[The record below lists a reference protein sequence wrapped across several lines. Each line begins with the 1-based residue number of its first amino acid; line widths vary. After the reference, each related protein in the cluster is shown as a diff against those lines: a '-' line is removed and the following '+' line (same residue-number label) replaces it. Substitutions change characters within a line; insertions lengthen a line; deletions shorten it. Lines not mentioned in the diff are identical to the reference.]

1 MGKVIIIA
9 AGYQCKN
16 GKLGI
21 GMNNKLP
28 WSVPEDLKFFKEKT
42 KGNIVVMG
50 RKTYDSIGYLK
61 DRLNIVLTN
70 DITFA
75 DPNVSVYTDTIELFD
90 SIDKHTETQKDIY
103 IIGGSEIY
111 SLFISNYRIDTILLT
126 QIYSQTVINCDRYFP
141 SIGYRFKISSVSDKI
156 QSKNDG
162 YSYRFIEYS
171 ENDFDPFFI
180 NSNEGRYM
188 SLLRKVLN
196 KGNVRPDRSNTGT
209 ISLFGQLVRYNIS
222 KSIPVFTTKRVAWKS
237 AIEETL
243 WMLSGSTDSNVL
255 EEKGIGIWKGHTS
268 REYLDSKGFKDYQTG
283 TLPYGYGHQIR
294 NAGADI
300 IYCDECNNEMTV
312 KGKDQLK
319 YIENE
324 LKTNWFSR
332 RILWNL
338 WTANQMDKVPLQ
350 PCHTQM
356 QFYVE
361 EHDGKKHLSG
371 MVSFRSNDLMLG
383 HPFNVIGY
391 SILIHIL
398 AIKCDM
404 IPNELIVNIGDAHIY
419 KNHLEAISQ
428 QIVRPILASPI
439 LKVNKGIKTKDYS
452 DITIADFELIG
463 YFSHPKIS
471 AKMAI

>member
-21 GMNNKLP
+21 GMDDKLP

-50 RKTYDSIGYLK
+50 RKTYGSVGYLK
-61 DRLNIVLTN
+61 DRLNIVLTK
-70 DITFA
+70 DLTFT
-75 DPNVSVYTDTIELFD
+75 DSNVSVYTDITHLLTFT
-90 SIDKHTETQKDIY
+90 DKQRQSDKDVY

-111 SLFISNYRIDTILLT
+111 SLFIHNYRIDTILLT
-126 QIYSQTVINCDRYFP
+126 QIYSKTVINCDRYFP
-141 SIGYRFKISSVSDKI
+141 LIENAFKISNVSDKI
-156 QSKNDG
+156 PSKNAG
-162 YSYRFIEYS
+162 YSYRFIEYHRS
-171 ENDFDPFFI
+171 DFESFTD
-180 NSNEGRYM
+180 SNEKRYM
-188 SLLRKVLN
+188 SLIRNVLN
-196 KGNVRPDRSNTGT
+196 KGNVRPDRSNIGT
-209 ISLFGQLVRYNIS
+209 TSLFGQLVRYNITN
-222 KSIPVFTTKRVAWKS
+222 SIPVFTTKRVAWKS

-243 WMLSGSTDSNVL
+243 WMLSGSTDSKVL

-268 REYLDSKGFKDYQTG
+268 REYLNSKGFPFYQTG

-300 IYCDECNNEMTV
+300 MYCDECDNEMRV

-361 EHDGKKHLSG
+361 ERNGQKHLSG

-391 SILIHIL
+391 SVLIYIL
-398 AIKCDM
+398 AMKCDM
-404 IPNELIVNIGDAHIY
+404 IPNELIVSIGDAHIY
-419 KNHLEAISQ
+419 KNHLEAMSQ
-428 QIVRPILASPI
+428 QLARPILASPI
-439 LKVNKGIKTKDYS
+439 LKVNKTIKTKDYS
-452 DITIADFELIG
+452 DITIDDFELIG
-463 YFSHPKIS
+463 YYPHPKIS
-471 AKMAI
+471 AEMAI